1 MFVLVK
7 SRQGSIIIPIEE
19 RISSKYLP
27 EEFYEK

>member
-7 SRQGSIIIPIEE
+7 SRQKSIIISIEE
-19 RISSKYLP
+19 RKTSKYLP